1 MPDMPAE
8 PLVGMRC
15 VACRRNEPTATDAE
29 IAGYRLQIPDW
40 DIIELDGVK
49 RLRRTFTFADFV
61 DALAFTDRVGA
72 LAEAEGHHPTLL
84 TEWGRTTVTWWTHT
98 IKGLHRNDL
107 IMAAKTD
114 ERFRTTAR
122 P

>member
-15 VACRRNEPTATDAE
+15 VACRRDEPTVTDAE
-29 IAGYRLQIPDW
+29 IAGFQPQIPDW
-40 DIIELDGVK
+40 EITELDGVK
-49 RLRRTFTFADFV
+49 RLRRAFRFPDFAV
-61 DALAFTDRVGA
+61 ALAFTDMVGA
-72 LAEAEGHHPTLL
+72 LAEGEGHHPELL
-84 TEWGRTTVTWWTHT
+84 TEWGRTTVNWWTHT

-114 ERFRTTAR
+114 ELFRRSGTT
-122 P
+122 